1 MSMPS
6 ASLPSR
12 RLHVDP
18 EWWEALHSNPWDDL
32 EADVLIDGKIPAK
45 LKIRGGHTRG
55 YPKPSYEL
63 KVTGGH
69 TFHWNAEYDD
79 PSLIR
84 NALSFY
90 FFNLIGLPAPKTAH
104 CLLYV
109 NGRPQ
114 GVYLEI
120 EAVVPAFFRARNIRY
135 RSIIYAANDSAHF
148 GLISP
153 ETGSMKR
160 SLFEGYELV
169 AGGEAARRRLEAFI
183 RDLNRLKGPA
193 LKRMLAR
200 RVDIGH
206 YLKWLAGAVLTGNY
220 DGFEQNYALYEHLP
234 SGKYRIL
241 PWDYEGTWGRNCYG
255 EISPAGQVR
264 ILGYNA
270 LTARLLGF
278 REYREPYF
286 RLLRR
291 ILGSAFTE
299 RRLMPVVR
307 RMVSNIAAAVREDDT
322 RKYDYREFLGEPRLI
337 RRYIRERRAFVLR
350 ELGRLTG
357 GGRTR
362 ARRAEAAARVAAA
375 LRRKARN

>member
-1 MSMPS
+1 MSMSS

-12 RLHVDP
+12 RIQVDP
-18 EWWEALHSNPWDDL
+18 ELWEAIHRDPWEDH
-32 EADVLIDGKIPAK
+32 EADVLVDGRIAAK

-63 KVTGGH
+63 RIVNGH

-90 FFNLIGLPAPKTAH
+90 FFNLIGLPAPKTTH
-104 CLLYV
+104 CRLYV
-109 NGRPQ
+109 NGRPL

-120 EAVVPAFFRARNIRY
+120 EAVVPAFFRERKIRY

-148 GLISP
+148 GLNSP
-153 ETGSMKR
+153 QNGGPKR

-169 AGGEAARRRLEAFI
+169 AGGTAAKQRLEAFV
-183 RDLNRLKGPA
+183 RDLNRLNGIA
-193 LKRMLAR
+193 LKRLLAR
-200 RVDIGH
+200 RLDIDQ

-255 EISPAGQVR
+255 EICPVNQVR
-264 ILGYNA
+264 ITGYNT
-270 LTARLLGF
+270 LTAKLLGF
-278 REYREPYF
+278 REYREKYF
-286 RLLRR
+286 RLLGRL
-291 ILGSAFTE
+291 LGSAFTE
-299 RRLMPVVR
+299 RKLMPVVR
-307 RMVSNIAAAVREDDT
+307 RMINNIAAAVRTDDT
-322 RKYDYREFLGEPRLI
+322 RKYDYRVFQNEPQLI
-337 RRYIRERRAFVLR
+337 RRYIRGRRAYVLR
-350 ELGRLTG
+350 ELGRLSG
-357 GGRTR
+357 SRRTR
-362 ARRAEAAARVAAA
+362 VRRAGKAARVAAVRQSA
-375 LRRKARN
+375 TRE

>member
-1 MSMPS
+1 MPS

-12 RLHVDP
+12 RIHADP
-18 EWWEALHSNPWDDL
+18 EWWEAIHRNPWDDHVM
-32 EADVLIDGKIPAK
+32 DVLIDGRIAAK

-63 KVTGGH
+63 RVTGGH

-90 FFNLIGLPAPKTAH
+90 FFNLIGLPAPKTTH

-109 NGRPQ
+109 NDRPL

-120 EAVVPAFFRARNIRY
+120 EAVEPAFFRARRIRH
-135 RSIIYAANDSAHF
+135 RSIIYGANDSAHF
-148 GLISP
+148 GLHSP
-153 ETGSMKR
+153 ETGGPKR

-169 AGGEAARRRLEAFI
+169 AGGKAARERLEAFI

-193 LKRMLAR
+193 LKRLLAR
-200 RVDIGH
+200 RVDIDH
-206 YLKWLAGAVLTGNY
+206 YLKWLAGAVLTGNL

-234 SGKYRIL
+234 SGKYRMV

-255 EISPAGQVR
+255 EPSPAGQVR
-264 ILGYNA
+264 ILGYNT
-270 LTARLLGF
+270 LTAKLLAF
-278 REYREPYF
+278 REYRERYF

-291 ILGSAFTE
+291 LLASAFTE

-307 RMVSNIAAAVREDDT
+307 RMMNHIAAAVREDDT
-322 RKYDYREFLGEPRLI
+322 RKYDYRQFSSEPQLI

-350 ELGRLTG
+350 ELARLS
-357 GGRTR
+357 GGR
-362 ARRAEAAARVAAA
+362 ARVAAA
-375 LRRKARN
+375 GRTRTPD

>member
-1 MSMPS
+1 MSMSS
-6 ASLPSR
+6 ATLSTR
-12 RLHVDP
+12 RIQVDP
-18 EWWEALHSNPWDDL
+18 AWWEAIHQDPWEDR
-32 EADVLIDGKIPAK
+32 EADVLINGKIAAK

-63 KVTGGH
+63 RVVNGH

-90 FFNLIGLPAPKTAH
+90 FFNMIGLPAPKTTH
-104 CLLYV
+104 VRLVV
-109 NGRPQ
+109 NGRPL

-120 EAVVPAFFRARNIRY
+120 EAVVPAFFRARRIRC
-135 RSIIYAANDSAHF
+135 RSIVYAANDSAHF
-148 GLISP
+148 GLKSP
-153 ETGSMKR
+153 ETGGFKR

-169 AGGEAARRRLEAFI
+169 TGGSAARRRLETFI
-183 RDLNRLKGPA
+183 RDLNRLRGAA

-200 RVDIGH
+200 RLDIDH

-234 SGKYRIL
+234 SGKFRIL

-255 EISPAGQVR
+255 EISPANQVR
-264 ILGYNA
+264 ITGYNT
-270 LTARLLGF
+270 LTVKLLSF
-278 REYREPYF
+278 PDYRERYF

-291 ILGSAFTE
+291 MLAGPFTE

-307 RMVSNIAAAVREDDT
+307 RMTGNIASAVRTDDT
-322 RKYDYREFLGEPRLI
+322 RKYHYRVFLNEPRII

>member
-1 MSMPS
+1 MSS

-12 RLHVDP
+12 RIQIDP
-18 EWWEALHSNPWDDL
+18 AWWEAIHRDPWDDR
-32 EADVLIDGKIPAK
+32 EADVLIDGKIAAK

-63 KVTGGH
+63 RVVNGH

-90 FFNLIGLPAPKTAH
+90 FFNLIGLPAPKTTH
-104 CLLYV
+104 CRLYV
-109 NGRPQ
+109 NDRPL

-120 EAVVPAFFRARNIRY
+120 EAVVPAFFRERKIRY

-153 ETGSMKR
+153 ESGSPKR

-169 AGGEAARRRLEAFI
+169 AGGTAARERLEAFI
-183 RDLNRLKGPA
+183 RDLNRLKGAA
-193 LKRMLAR
+193 LKRLLAR
-200 RVDIGH
+200 RLDIDQ
-206 YLKWLAGAVLTGNY
+206 YLKWLAGAVLTGNF

-241 PWDYEGTWGRNCYG
+241 PWDYEGSWGRNCYG
-255 EISPAGQVR
+255 EICPINQVR
-264 ILGYNA
+264 IMGYNT
-270 LTARLLGF
+270 LTAKLLGF
-278 REYREPYF
+278 REYREKYF
-286 RLLRR
+286 RLLGR
-291 ILGSAFTE
+291 LLSGAFTE

-307 RMVSNIAAAVREDDT
+307 RMTNNIAAAVRTDDT
-322 RKYDYREFLGEPRLI
+322 RKHDYRVFLNEPQLI
-337 RRYIRERRAFVLR
+337 RRYIRGRRVHVLR
-350 ELGRLTG
+350 ELGRLSG
-357 GGRTR
+357 SRRTR
-362 ARRAEAAARVAAA
+362 VRRAEAAARVAAV
-375 LRRKARN
+375 RRSAARE

>member
-1 MSMPS
+1 MSMS

-12 RLHVDP
+12 RIQVDP
-18 EWWEALHSNPWDDL
+18 AWWDAIHQDPWEDR
-32 EADVLIDGKIPAK
+32 EADVLIDGKIAAK

-63 KVTGGH
+63 RVVNGH

-90 FFNLIGLPAPKTAH
+90 FFNMIGLPAPKTTH

-109 NGRPQ
+109 NGRPL

-120 EAVVPAFFRARNIRY
+120 EAVVPAFFRARRIRY

-148 GLISP
+148 GLDSP
-153 ETGSMKR
+153 ETGSSKR

-169 AGGEAARRRLEAFI
+169 AGGSAAKERLEAFI
-183 RDLNRLKGPA
+183 RDLNRLRGAA
-193 LKRMLAR
+193 LKRMLVR
-200 RVDIGH
+200 RLDIDH

-255 EISPAGQVR
+255 ESSPASQVR
-264 ILGYNA
+264 ITGYNT
-270 LTARLLGF
+270 LTGKLLSF
-278 REYREPYF
+278 REYREKYL
-286 RLLRR
+286 RLLGR
-291 ILGSAFTE
+291 LLAGAFTE
-299 RRLMPVVR
+299 RRMMPVVR
-307 RMVSNIAAAVREDDT
+307 RMMCNIAAAVRTDDT
-322 RKYDYREFLGEPRLI
+322 RKFNYREFLNEYRLI
-337 RRYIRERRAFVLR
+337 RRYIRLRRAFVRR
-350 ELGRLTG
+350 ELDRLSG

-362 ARRAEAAARVAAA
+362 AGRAKAAARVAMV
-375 LRRKARN
+375 RWD